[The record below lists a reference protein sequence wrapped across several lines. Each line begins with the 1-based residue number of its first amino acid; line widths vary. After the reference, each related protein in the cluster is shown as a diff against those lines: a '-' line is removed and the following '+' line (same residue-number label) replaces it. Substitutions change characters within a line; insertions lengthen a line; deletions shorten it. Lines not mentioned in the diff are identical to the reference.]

1 MQIGTY
7 SSKTSGAEINDF
19 LNENGEEVQKIVYT
33 DKADFKQKIREIL
46 KKLRVGKVDLSD
58 VVFLAPKKYSI
69 STLYETGI
77 EVNELGDKFN
87 GNSLLP
93 RYATI
98 QGFEGLDSKIVISDK
113 NFSKFMYIAGTRER
127 TLLYVVAPEE
137 FWAGKEDGC
146 YDNKTNI

>member
-58 VVFLAPKKYSI
+58 VVFLRDGRTI
-69 STLYETGI
+69 SCD
-77 EVNELGDKFN
+77 V
-87 GNSLLP
+87 
-93 RYATI
+93 
-98 QGFEGLDSKIVISDK
+98 
-113 NFSKFMYIAGTRER
+113 
-127 TLLYVVAPEE
+127 
-137 FWAGKEDGC
+137 
-146 YDNKTNI
+146 